1 MSWVVNQLVSLWGSD
16 IPWKQDEAYQ
26 PHEDQ
31 YLMLDCAKAR
41 HRLKWEPTLDVTT
54 ALRWTVEWMKALE
67 AGSDMRRVSQS
78 QIGRFMELAQDQE
91 MSDASVRLAGF
102 NAQSADIELQPHQ
115 THILDHVDQTV
126 IARRRDGLIAF
137 WNRGAEKMYGW
148 TKDEALGQI
157 SHDLLQTQFP
167 QSLESIEADLM
178 EAGTW
183 EGKLVHARR
192 DGTQIEVQS
201 RWVLQTQE
209 PSPDETVFELN
220 KLYPI
225 LLVIFSLT
233 SSA

>member
-1 MSWVVNQLVSLWGSD
+1 M
-16 IPWKQDEAYQ
+16 
-26 PHEDQ
+26 
-31 YLMLDCAKAR
+31 
-41 HRLKWEPTLDVTT
+41 
-54 ALRWTVEWMKALE
+54 
-67 AGSDMRRVSQS
+67 
-78 QIGRFMELAQDQE
+78 
-91 MSDASVRLAGF
+91 
-102 NAQSADIELQPHQ
+102 
-115 THILDHVDQTV
+115 
-126 IARRRDGLIAF
+126 IAF

-209 PSPDETVFELN
+209 PSPDETVFEIN

-225 LLVIFSLT
+225 LLAIFSLT
-233 SSA
+233 GVDLLAEFRLDQFFPNLEVLCFASQPEL